1 MSLFSRRSL
10 PVQSGDRFVK
20 VGDPPTKVWVVSRV
34 WETVDGL
41 PHARMESCR
50 HQTETRIISVSALTD
65 PQFFVPAAAFGAETQ
80 SRDR

>member
-10 PVQSGDRFVK
+10 PVRSGDRFVK

-41 PHARMESCR
+41 PHARMENCQ

-65 PQFFVPAAAFGAETQ
+65 PQFFVPATVVPTEI
-80 SRDR
+80 